1 MVGRVR
7 AGETGETSVAR
18 RRRSRVAAVASPSS
32 RPMASIFTKILNRE
46 IPGRFVWKDEQCF
59 AILTINPIQPGHL
72 LVIPREEIDNWV
84 YVPDALRDHLFKV
97 GQTLAKALMKAYRP
111 VKVGLMIVGLE
122 VKHVHLH
129 LMPISAPEHVEF
141 ARADKNPDPKALDA
155 AAAKIRA
162 ALKEMGVQ
170 QIAG

>member
-1 MVGRVR
+1 M
-7 AGETGETSVAR
+7 
-18 RRRSRVAAVASPSS
+18 P
-32 RPMASIFTKILNRE
+32 SIFTKILKGE

-72 LVIPREEIDNWV
+72 LVIPREEIDQWV
-84 YVPDALRDHLFKV
+84 YLSDALRDHLFKV
-97 GQTLAKALMKAYRP
+97 AQTLSKALMKAYRP

-141 ARADKNPDPKALDA
+141 KRAEKNPDPKALDA
-155 AAAKIRA
+155 AAARVRA
-162 ALKEMGVQ
+162 ALKEMGVKEVV
-170 QIAG
+170 G